1 MQISRIRLSHGVFAA
16 KHSQRNE
23 ADASSRP
30 AWRFVLSLCS
40 PDAEFF
46 CRRWFCH
53 QSALCLSE
61 VGVTVPR
68 PLRSTGITPLQ
79 RYYGPLRLLH
89 GQPRRLLVPAPLRSG
104 ARAPSPPRRS
114 PRFRVSLVL
123 TRRPRYPGKS
133 RHCLRSSLHGG
144 CWLRPLWRVGHFRL
158 LAFRGPSRFTVVAA
172 HQLAF
177 QRFERKVALA
187 PAWSAS
193 CLMIVLHG
201 DVSFLITR
209 ETRLC
214 LAHQRNAE
222 NCVPKKVATHLVA
235 ASYTRSATT
244 KSS

>member
-1 MQISRIRLSHGVFAA
+1 MGLSD
-16 KHSQRNE
+16 S
-23 ADASSRP
+23 
-30 AWRFVLSLCS
+30 
-40 PDAEFF
+40 
-46 CRRWFCH
+46 
-53 QSALCLSE
+53 
-61 VGVTVPR
+61 
-68 PLRSTGITPLQ
+68 STGSRDGYWFPLDVA
-79 RYYGPLRLLH
+79 PALA
-89 GQPRRLLVPAPLRSG
+89 RRRRPG
-104 ARAPSPPRRS
+104 RS